1 MKYIILKGKF
11 LRISGGVKLRQ
22 WQMDKLKAGEIAYIK
37 GLESKKGKTYQ
48 GYISFDKTI
57 GKIVFSFKN
66 PKKK

>member
-1 MKYIILKGKF
+1 
-11 LRISGGVKLRQ
+11 
-22 WQMDKLKAGEIAYIK
+22 MDKLKAGEIAYIK